1 MQSRL
6 RHHAHGLAQA
16 YDQRLAGLVDREQ
29 RPIGD
34 DQRHDD
40 DGGDNAANEIES
52 HRAAPVCG
60 GAGGCGRRESWSSGR
75 YGTTP
80 APESMMILSVPPNSR
95 SMVSR

>member
-1 MQSRL
+1 MRLSMLMTLSISGILVCSPGL
-6 RHHAHGLAQA
+6 RHHAHGLPQA
-16 YDQRLAGLVDREQ
+16 HDQRLTGLVDREQ
-29 RPIGD
+29 RAIGD

-75 YGTTP
+75 
-80 APESMMILSVPPNSR
+80 
-95 SMVSR
+95 